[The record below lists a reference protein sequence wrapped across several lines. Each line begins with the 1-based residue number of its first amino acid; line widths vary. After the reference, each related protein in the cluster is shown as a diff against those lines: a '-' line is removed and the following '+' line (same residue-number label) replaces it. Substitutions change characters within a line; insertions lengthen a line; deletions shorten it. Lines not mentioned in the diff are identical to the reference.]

1 LISAGTG
8 AASRTAPVLLLR
20 GDAAADVPLG
30 LVLLQDLLDLE
41 VEAPVVDGQALLDV
55 LM

>member
-1 LISAGTG
+1 MHYTSLFFFSA
-8 AASRTAPVLLLR
+8 VLPAG